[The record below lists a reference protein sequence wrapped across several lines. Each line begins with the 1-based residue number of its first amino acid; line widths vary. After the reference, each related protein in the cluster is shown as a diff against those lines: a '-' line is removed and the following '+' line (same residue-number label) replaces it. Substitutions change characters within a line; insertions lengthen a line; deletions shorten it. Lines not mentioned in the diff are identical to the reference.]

1 MNWSEKCYE
10 IIGKTYEKTYEL
22 YLKGDVNKFAIHW
35 RKVGREKRK
44 KPYRESIYTAMSV
57 VLPFDLEC
65 LRETQTN
72 CASVPGD
79 RNPSLNDEEFKLM
92 VTEWLE
98 SPYSKMYCYEENK
111 YHGRCVCLFGMEF
124 YEKKRQEFI
133 KGDLEKKIQ
142 EAEKDKSWWNQYF
155 ANILYLLS
163 QCIEYDDDKKARKV
177 IDYWNDVVWVDIQ
190 DEVKQGLSEEED
202 RMVRT
207 VKAVVRAADCWMQ
220 AREKNDPTLAFE
232 AQEAIFEYFWHDMHT
247 KIEWHVDCDPIW
259 LVAIELEFNLK
270 RNPKFDMDRYLSY
283 FKPGTCTNYRVLKYI
298 TDNNITI
305 PPVDESTLIPYEEYE
320 KIVAKYG

>member
-65 LRETQTN
+65 LRKTQTS

-79 RNPSLNDEEFKLM
+79 RNPSLNDDELRLETK
-92 VTEWLE
+92 EWLE
-98 SPYSKMYCYEENK
+98 NRYNIDNYEENK
-111 YHGRCVCLFGMEF
+111 SRGCCVCLFGMEF
-124 YEKKRQEFI
+124 YEKKRQEFM
-133 KGDLEKKIQ
+133 KEDLAAKLRKLE
-142 EAEKDKSWWNQYF
+142 EEKDWWSQYYWD
-155 ANILYLLS
+155 LSYLLS
-163 QCIEYDDDKKARKV
+163 DSVEYDDEEKTRMM
-177 IDYWNDVVWVDIQ
+177 IRHWNEIAYPNVQEELRRGSGDDI
-190 DEVKQGLSEEED
+190 KIMTAAM
-202 RMVRT
+202 R
-207 VKAVVRAADCWMQ
+207 AIFRAAECWMQ
-220 AREKNDPTLAFE
+220 AREKNDPALVFE
-232 AQEAIFEYFWHDMHT
+232 AQEAIFEYFWHDMHS
-247 KIEWHVDCDPIW
+247 KIEYHVDCDPIW
-259 LVAIELEFNLK
+259 LVAIELEFGLK
-270 RNPKFDMDRYLSY
+270 RNPNFDMNRYLSY

-298 TDNNITI
+298 TDNKITI